1 MFVKNTEILIAGD
14 NYVDVIGYPIQF
26 VTRKSSIASYN
37 FAQKIM
43 FFSHI
48 NRTITEVKTAEF
60 NMVKLIARNTKG
72 RAFEVVCD
80 DKTLIGIS
88 RGRYIEYVEVRSLK
102 ENSSILID
110 DEGLLCK
117 IQVIEPYYEN
127 VDKVYNTG
135 SNKGSNKFVNGLMFK
150 A

>member
-1 MFVKNTEILIAGD
+1 MFIKNSEVLIAGD
-14 NYVDVIGYPIQF
+14 NYIDAIGYPIQF

-48 NRTITEVKTAEF
+48 NKTIAEVKTAEY
-60 NMVKLIARNTKG
+60 NLIRLIARNTKG
-72 RAFEVVCD
+72 EGFEVVCD

-88 RGRYIEYVEVRSLK
+88 RGRYIDYVEIRELK

-110 DEGLLCK
+110 AAGLLCK
-117 IQVIEPYYEN
+117 IQVIEPYYDA
-127 VDKVYNTG
+127 VDKVYDVA